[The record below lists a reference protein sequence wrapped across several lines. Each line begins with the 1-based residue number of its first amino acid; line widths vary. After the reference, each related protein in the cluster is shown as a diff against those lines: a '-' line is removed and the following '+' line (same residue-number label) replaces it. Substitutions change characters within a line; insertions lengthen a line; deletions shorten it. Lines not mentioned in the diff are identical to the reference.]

1 MVFNPSIIP
10 FTNQST
16 IMQPIKTALC
26 SFGMSGWVFHAPFIA
41 AHPGFELQGVFERSQ
56 KRAQEKYP
64 GVTSYGSLEDML
76 AGDNELVVVNTP
88 NDTHYAYAKKA
99 LQAGKH
105 VIVEKPFTTTVD
117 EAKELIELARQQNKM
132 LSVYHNRRY
141 DSDFRTAAKI
151 IREGWL
157 GDVVEAEIHYDRY
170 KEELSPKLHKEIP
183 GPSTGSLL
191 DLGSHLIDEAL
202 QLFGKPDAVFAD
214 IRIVRPIAKV
224 DDYFEVLLYYP
235 NLRARLRG
243 SYQVRE
249 PLAAYII
256 HGSKGS
262 FLKSRA
268 DVQEAALQA
277 NVVPGSE
284 GWGIEPEAE
293 QGLLHTE
300 RDGVVIRE
308 KVPTEAGNYM
318 EYYDGIYKAIREH
331 QSPPVAAGDGLLV
344 VQILQAAHQSSREQ
358 KLVAL
363 DSTV

>member
-1 MVFNPSIIP
+1 
-10 FTNQST
+10 
-16 IMQPIKTALC
+16 MQPIKTALC

-41 AHPGFELQGVFERSQ
+41 ANPGFELQGVYERSQ
-56 KRAQEKYP
+56 KKAVERYP
-64 GVTSYGSLEDML
+64 DVQSYSSLEDLL
-76 AGDNELVVVNTP
+76 AADNELVVVNTP
-88 NDTHYAYAKKA
+88 NDTHYEYAKKA

-105 VIVEKPFTTTVD
+105 VIVEKPFTTTVE
-117 EAKELIELARQQNKM
+117 EAAELIDLARQQNKL

-141 DSDFRTAAKI
+141 DSDFRTVARI
-151 IREGWL
+151 IQEDWL
-157 GDVVEAEIHYDRY
+157 GDIVEAEIHYDRF
-170 KEELSPKLHKEIP
+170 KEELSPKLHKEVP

-214 IRIVRPIAKV
+214 IRIVRPVAKV

-235 NLRARLRG
+235 SLRVRLKG

-249 PLAAYII
+249 PLAAYIV

-277 NVVPGSE
+277 NIVPGSP

-300 RDGVVIRE
+300 KEGIIIRE
-308 KVPTEAGNYM
+308 KVSTETGNYG
-318 EYYDGIYKAIREH
+318 EYYNGIYEAIRNY
-331 QSPPVAAGDGLLV
+331 QPPPVTAQDGLQV

-358 KLVAL
+358 KLIYLSNAG
-363 DSTV
+363 